1 MIDQHS
7 LPRNSLGRSR
17 RVIRSGRA
25 KDILKTELRLNGQFV
40 VGIVALMVADGAD
53 FIIRARILF
62 RHGDIVHAEADFRQH
77 AL

>member
-17 RVIRSGRA
+17 RVIRSGCA
-25 KDILKTELRLNGQFV
+25 KDILKTELRLNGQLV
-40 VGIVALMVADGAD
+40 VGIVALMVADGTD

-62 RHGDIVHAEADFRQH
+62 RHGDIVHAKADFRQH